1 MSKEQVQEAMTLLS
15 KVTVE
20 QIQSVMQVNQETL
33 SLAMRLSKP
42 SPLESKTWSGANLE
56 VDKALQF
63 GEGPEVFEPFEA
75 YRHGTKA
82 WKGVLQM
89 RKLNNRE
96 LGALEREHLD
106 KSSKYH
112 EAVLKASQKIGIPKT
127 TADINADSLMRTT
140 FNYFLKLGISGA
152 YGSTVSA
159 CSSQIDHPIFGH
171 GAVVGVVV
179 GSLFNLASLA
189 STGDWSRFGENTG
202 VIDILPRFS
211 SSSSL
216 KGHFSTMCTAEIYL
230 DEIESFIP
238 KMGS

>member
-42 SPLESKTWSGANLE
+42 SPLECKTWSGARTFLRQAANLE

-96 LGALEREHLD
+96 LGALEHEHLD

-140 FNYFLKLGISGA
+140 FVRNAVNAAGINMA
-152 YGSTVSA
+152 ATA
-159 CSSQIDHPIFGH
+159 LFDIKP
-171 GAVVGVVV
+171 
-179 GSLFNLASLA
+179 SLMGN
-189 STGDWSRFGENTG
+189 SRTT
-202 VIDILPRFS
+202 S
-211 SSSSL
+211 SS
-216 KGHFSTMCTAEIYL
+216 
-230 DEIESFIP
+230 
-238 KMGS
+238 